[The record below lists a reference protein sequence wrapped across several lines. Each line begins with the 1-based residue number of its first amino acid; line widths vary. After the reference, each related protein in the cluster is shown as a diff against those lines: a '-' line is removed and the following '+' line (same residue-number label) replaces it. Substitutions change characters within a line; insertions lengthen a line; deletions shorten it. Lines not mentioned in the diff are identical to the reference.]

1 MDTQIRSYF
10 RGRFSVEGRRLFA
23 FFPCGK
29 RSQLLYENTKPFYE
43 VFEPYCFEE
52 SLETHAVSFYFEHD
66 PEQALGSTETNA
78 RIKEE
83 MVGLKVRIDIPNGR
97 LGDRVLNLAADGR
110 LGISPGFKEVE
121 GSWENRYGVN
131 LRTIKKATLYEL
143 SFTVLPAYID
153 SATCFQIPST
163 RHVEEPPGRETS
175 VIVSD
180 GMFGF
185 PVEERTFWG
194 VFRDEGWGEK

>member
-1 MDTQIRSYF
+1 
-10 RGRFSVEGRRLFA
+10 V
-23 FFPCGK
+23 
-29 RSQLLYENTKPFYE
+29 
-43 VFEPYCFEE
+43 
-52 SLETHAVSFYFEHD
+52 
-66 PEQALGSTETNA
+66 LGSTDSNA

-83 MVGLKVRIDIPNGR
+83 MVGLKVRIDIPSGR

-110 LGISPGFKEVE
+110 LGISPGFREDE

-143 SFTVLPAYID
+143 SFVGQPAYID
-153 SATCFQIPST
+153 SATCFQIPSQ
-163 RHVEEPPGRETS
+163 RHVEEPDGRETR

-180 GMFGF
+180 GLIGF

-194 VFRDEGWGEK
+194 VFKEEKWAKK